1 MTAHHASDMGEGAE
15 ITGSSG
21 GWRSAVAWI
30 LGIGGTIA
38 VFMGLFILV
47 ASEDQYVGI
56 GGDWSW
62 RVGDITPEWGIGL
75 LIGGIVA
82 LLILGVGALVRRR

>member
-1 MTAHHASDMGEGAE
+1 MTAHHASGMGEGAE
-15 ITGSSG
+15 ITGT
-21 GWRSAVAWI
+21 WRSVVAWV
-30 LGIGGTIA
+30 LAIGGTVSA
-38 VFMGLFILV
+38 FMGLFILL

-75 LIGGIVA
+75 LIGGIAA
-82 LLILGVGALVRRR
+82 LLILGVWTLARRR